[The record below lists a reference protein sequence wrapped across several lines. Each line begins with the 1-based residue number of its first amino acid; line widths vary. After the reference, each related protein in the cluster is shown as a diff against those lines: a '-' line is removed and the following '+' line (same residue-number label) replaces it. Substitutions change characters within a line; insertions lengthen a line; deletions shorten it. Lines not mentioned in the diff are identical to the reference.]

1 MPPSDPSPQPA
12 ARVSRRSLLAAL
24 GGAAAVTG
32 VAGLG
37 AGQAA
42 AQSLSGSLDSGSLDT
57 GSLGSSGNT
66 PPAPIPA
73 DEREPLELVLLGT
86 LAGPMVERTRVG
98 IATVLVV
105 NGATYVIDCGRSSV
119 TQYGLTGLELA
130 AIRGIF
136 ITHLHAD
143 HIADYYNFA
152 LIGGVVANSAGDK
165 LAGPVDVYGP
175 GSAGGLR
182 PPNFN
187 YPDFPVVA
195 PQSPTPGTA
204 EMTQRMHE
212 AHAYTSNIFLRDNGP
227 AGGPPDPRT
236 LFDVHEIAIP
246 DVGASYT
253 NTCPAMDPFLV
264 MEDQN
269 VRVTATLVPH
279 GPVFP
284 AFAFRFDTEHGSVT
298 FSGDTSLSANLDK
311 LALGTDTLVHE
322 AINVRGGNLPPA
334 MIEHNLESHV
344 EVQVVG
350 QVAERAGASRL
361 VLTHLG
367 DYSGVVDP
375 RQWHDWAQEGYSGK
389 VIVGRDLQRIVL
401 ATR

>member
-1 MPPSDPSPQPA
+1 MPPSEPLPPPPPT
-12 ARVSRRSLLAAL
+12 ARLSRRSVLSAF
-24 GGAAAVTG
+24 GGAVAATG
-32 VAGLG
+32 IVGFGSGSAG
-37 AGQAA
+37 
-42 AQSLSGSLDSGSLDT
+42 AQSLTGSLGS
-57 GSLGSSGNT
+57 GSLGSSGGT
-66 PPAPIPA
+66 PPDGIPSA
-73 DEREPLELVLLGT
+73 QREPLELLLLGT

-98 IATVLVV
+98 IASVLVV
-105 NGATYVIDCGRSSV
+105 NGAAYVIDCGRSAV

-130 AIRGIF
+130 AISDIF
-136 ITHLHAD
+136 LTHLHAD

-152 LIGGVVANSAGDK
+152 LIGGVVANAAGDK
-165 LAGPVDVYGP
+165 LVAPVGVHGP

-182 PPNFN
+182 PPNVD

-204 EMTQRMHE
+204 EMTQRLDE
-212 AHAYTSNIFLRDNGP
+212 AYAYTSNIFLRDNGP
-227 AGGPPDPRT
+227 TGGPPDPRT
-236 LFDVHEIAIP
+236 LFDVHEIVIP

-253 NTCPAMDPFLV
+253 NTSPAMDPFLV

-284 AFAFRFDTEHGSVT
+284 AFAFRFDTAHESVT
-298 FSGDTSLSANLDK
+298 FSGDTSLSENLDR
-311 LALGTDTLVHE
+311 LALGTDTPVHE

-350 QVAERAGASRL
+350 QVAERAGAKRL

-367 DYSGVVDP
+367 DYSGVVDV
-375 RQWHDWAQEGYSGK
+375 RQWHDWAQEGYGGD
-389 VIVGRDLQRIVL
+389 VIVGHDLQRIVL